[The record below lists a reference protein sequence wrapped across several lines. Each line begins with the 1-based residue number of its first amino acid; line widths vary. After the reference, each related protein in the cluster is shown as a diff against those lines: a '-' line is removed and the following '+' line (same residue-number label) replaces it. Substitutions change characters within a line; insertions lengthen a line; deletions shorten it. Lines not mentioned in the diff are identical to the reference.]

1 MARGKKR
8 QRQTTTT
15 APPVDAEKAK
25 TIYAAFVEA
34 SDAFFASDAT
44 ARTACEE
51 MELDRPMADL
61 RGCLALMASGAKPS
75 CLIAFGMQPDFAK
88 RLVEGL
94 WAPFC
99 REHLPEIT
107 VREISGPCD
116 PLSDCSLQNQFVAF
130 PEASRAIVEKAFF
143 SQLEGEALFEAI
155 GASLGYPNEHGLAAD
170 CRVEYSMDSTAIGEV
185 VEIFVL
191 EYLAASDNFAAVTTH
206 FASCADALAR
216 VGNLCISVDGV
227 ELDAAAVRAGGDNVL
242 SAAGWA
248 PGLNAF
254 EADIDFS

>member
-44 ARTACEE
+44 ARTACEA

-116 PLSDCSLQNQFVAF
+116 PLPDCSLQNQFVAF
-130 PEASRAIVEKAFF
+130 PEASRAIVEKAYF